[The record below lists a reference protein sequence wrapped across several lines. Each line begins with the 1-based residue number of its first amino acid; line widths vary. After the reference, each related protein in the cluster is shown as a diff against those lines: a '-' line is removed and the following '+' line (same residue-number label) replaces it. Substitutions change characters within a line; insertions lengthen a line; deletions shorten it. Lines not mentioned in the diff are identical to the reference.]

1 MEGVARNIV
10 VSAVSW
16 GIGGIVF
23 NLSSLSSLSMLFMLP
38 IYGV

>member
-1 MEGVARNIV
+1 MEGVARNIA

-23 NLSSLSSLSMLFMLP
+23 NLSSLSSLSILSILP
-38 IYGV
+38 IYSI